1 MPYWQPSLPPSN
13 LLLLCCSAVRL
24 FDASFFELSFAFLSR
39 FRSAET
45 VQMMPFFALL
55 PVGYRSCTPLESFPP
70 RFEGQV
76 PIGSY
81 SLSPFA
87 KVLFPRL
94 RSAWILMVS
103 NPCFSR
109 RFSIPIFP
117 RFQSECST
125 TVWLAFYLPRFRLF
139 LHTQHPLY
147 MYHMQL
153 CLSGTCPPWLSSP
166 LTLIHSSCRGG
177 SRFGLLC
184 PMCIPY
190 SPMPPQ
196 LGSD

>member
-1 MPYWQPSLPPSN
+1 
-13 LLLLCCSAVRL
+13 
-24 FDASFFELSFAFLSR
+24 
-39 FRSAET
+39 
-45 VQMMPFFALL
+45 MMLFFALL
-55 PVGYRSCTPLESFPP
+55 PVGYCSCTPLESFPP
-70 RFEGQV
+70 RFEGQA
-76 PIGSY
+76 PLGSY
-81 SLSPFA
+81 SLSPSA

-94 RSAWILMVS
+94 RPAWILMVS
-103 NPCFSR
+103 NPRFSR

-117 RFQSECST
+117 RFQSECT

-177 SRFGLLC
+177 SRFWLALSHVHSILTDVTPVGSRLIVSVPILVSLSC
-184 PMCIPY
+184 AFVAY
-190 SPMPPQ
+190 SARVPPR
-196 LGSD
+196 LSHC